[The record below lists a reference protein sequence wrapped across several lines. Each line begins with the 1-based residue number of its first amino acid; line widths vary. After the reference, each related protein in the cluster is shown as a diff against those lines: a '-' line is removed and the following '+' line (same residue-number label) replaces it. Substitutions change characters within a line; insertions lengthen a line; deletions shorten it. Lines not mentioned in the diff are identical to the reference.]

1 MQNFVANVKLKDQY
15 WNVLF
20 TLLVLPMFG
29 CYCCGLKTTQALF
42 IILGKQE
49 HWLNFLPD
57 TTLPEFRA
65 LTASSLG
72 SEKQRERYCEWWG
85 NHQEMTVMFFLT
97 RPFLYPPGMMSP
109 TEIQQLWKEVA
120 AQSGLE
126 GGDPKSPF
134 NGLTTPNPPTQG
146 HWPNGLS
153 PDGFL
158 PGTGKVWKL
167 IGRM

>member
-1 MQNFVANVKLKDQY
+1 MANVKLKDQY

-72 SEKQRERYCEWWG
+72 SEKQWEQVLWVVGEPPRNDSHVFPNQTIFVSPRNDVPNRNSAAVEGSGRPIGAWG
-85 NHQEMTVMFFLT
+85 R
-97 RPFLYPPGMMSP
+97 RP
-109 TEIQQLWKEVA
+109 EVA
-120 AQSGLE
+120 IQRT
-126 GGDPKSPF
+126 DHPKP
-134 NGLTTPNPPTQG
+134 PNPGALAQRAVTRRILT
-146 HWPNGLS
+146 WN
-153 PDGFL
+153 
-158 PGTGKVWKL
+158 
-167 IGRM
+167 R